1 MSSLAKR
8 TVWYSL
14 IIILVLLSAL
24 PNVLP
29 GSTLSKLPDWYAS
42 NKVTK
47 GLDLQGGSHLLL
59 AVDASQLGVNA
70 SQGMAEQITD
80 ALRADQIRYA
90 PPVVNGKQITIRVQQ
105 QEQVDELKKIARQL
119 IRPAEGTTPLYTLN
133 DVDKGIQLQATEARE
148 ALLMKDAVERSLE
161 VVRRRLDETGM
172 VDPIIARQGKDS
184 ILVQLPGVDD
194 PSHIRK
200 LLGTT
205 ASMQFHWAAKGNGGF
220 GQEAIMRVEGQQD
233 GETYVLERKIALAG
247 KHVKDA
253 SLAFNP
259 DSGEPVVNFKLDK
272 EGGRKFGEMTSENV
286 GRALAIV
293 LDDKVIT
300 APVIRGAIPG
310 GSGEISGSFTT
321 AEAHDLA
328 LLLRAGALPAPLD
341 VIEERTVGPDLG
353 SDAIAIGISSG
364 IAGAI
369 LVLLFMVGI
378 YGSWGFIACVG
389 LTINLGMIFGVL
401 SALSA
406 TMTLPGIA
414 GLILVTGM
422 AVDANI
428 LINERIR
435 DETRRGASAV
445 TALKNGFHKAYSTIL
460 DSNIT
465 TLIAIALLFL
475 FGSGPIR
482 GFAITMA
489 VGILLSMFTAI
500 SVTRLMME
508 WRVNKMGRRPL
519 EISSLKW
526 LEKVSQGK
534 TIHFMKG
541 RFIGLT
547 VSLILSVVAVGLM
560 AKPGLNYGIDFS
572 GGSVLEIQT
581 QEASIG
587 DLRTGL
593 HERGIEVAIQEFGSE
608 GNFLLRLPMAEA
620 EDVNGENAIQNVREN
635 VQEIADDVVFKR
647 VEMVG
652 PRVSGDFVDAS
663 ILAILIAA
671 GGMVAYLWVRFESH
685 FALGAMLTLA
695 LDLTKTIGF
704 FVLAGIEFNLTA
716 IAALLALIGY
726 SVNDKIVVFDRI
738 RENLRIYPD
747 KPLME
752 LFDESITST
761 LSRTLFT
768 SFSTFL
774 AIVPMAIYGGSAVSS
789 FALPMLFGIVIGTS
803 SSIWI
808 AAPIVLLLG
817 NRRIRKGLGQLH
829 SSREQRQ
836 QEIDALP

>member
-1 MSSLAKR
+1 MSSFSKR
-8 TVWYSL
+8 AIGYSL
-14 IIILVLLSAL
+14 IILLMLASAL

-29 GSTLSKLPDWYAS
+29 ESVLAKLPAWYSANS
-42 NKVTK
+42 VTK

-59 AVDASQLGVNA
+59 AVDSSRLGLNA
-70 SQGMAEQITD
+70 TQGVAEQITD
-80 ALRADQIRYA
+80 GLRDAHIRYSN
-90 PPVVNGKQITIRVQQ
+90 PQIENDRISITINDVNKLEDLKRISRSAMRTNDSAVPFY
-105 QEQVDELKKIARQL
+105 ELKSTANGVVINATPARQ
-119 IRPAEGTTPLYTLN
+119 
-133 DVDKGIQLQATEARE
+133 D
-148 ALLMKDAVERSLE
+148 ALVKDAVERSLE

-172 VDPIIARQGKDS
+172 VEPNIARQGKDS

-194 PSHIRK
+194 PSHIRR

-205 ASMQFHWAAKGNGGF
+205 ASMQFHWVSQSAGGF
-220 GQEAIMRVEGQQD
+220 GEPTIHVAGQQPGQD
-233 GETYVLERKIALAG
+233 WLLEKRVVLEG

-259 DSGEPVVNFKLDK
+259 DSGEPVVTFKLDK
-272 EGGRKFGEMTSENV
+272 EGGRKFGELTRDNI

-293 LDDKVIT
+293 LDDQVIT

-310 GSGEISGSFTT
+310 GSGEISGAFTT

-364 IAGAI
+364 IAGAL
-369 LVLLFMVGI
+369 LVLAFMVGV
-378 YGSWGFIACVG
+378 YGTWGLIACIG
-389 LTINLGMIFGVL
+389 LTINLAMIFGVL
-401 SALSA
+401 SLLGA

-435 DETRRGASAV
+435 DETRRGANAT

-489 VGILLSMFTAI
+489 VGIILSMFTAI

-508 WRVNKMGRRPL
+508 WRIGKLGRKPL
-519 EISSLKW
+519 VISSITW
-526 LEKVSQGK
+526 LENLSQRT

-541 RFIGLT
+541 RFVGLT
-547 VSLILSVVAVGLM
+547 LSLVLSCASLVLM
-560 AKPGLNYGIDFS
+560 AKPGLDYGIDFS
-572 GGSVLEIQT
+572 GGSLVEIQT
-581 QEASIG
+581 DKASIG
-587 DLRTGL
+587 DLREGL
-593 HERGIEVAIQEFGSE
+593 HQQGIEVAIQEFGSE
-608 GNFLLRLPMAEA
+608 GNYLLRLPLQNAEEIA
-620 EDVNGENAIQNVREN
+620 SGSR
-635 VQEIADDVVFKR
+635 VQQVKEAVQSIADDVSFLR

-685 FALGAMLTLA
+685 FAIGAMLTLA

-738 RENLRIYPD
+738 RENLRIYPE
-747 KPLME
+747 KPLMQ

-768 SFSTFL
+768 STSTFL

-817 NRRIRKGLGQLH
+817 NRRIRQGKSQLRAN
-829 SSREQRQ
+829 REQRQ
-836 QEIDALP
+836 KEIDALP